1 MHNGLE
7 QADIERI
14 NPIMLYSLL
23 TALRRYEYELYSHL
37 SHKYHLDAE
46 RIIGLFQ
53 EVEELSP
60 AQLRLI
66 LAELRQA
73 RSYQDI
79 VFLAGRNAFL
89 HWCEVT
95 GQRYDRPG
103 GGGHRFRAL
112 CDRAMPHFLGL
123 AKFSVMLK
131 GRLHFIDIRNSLFAR
146 SEHAL
151 LPQCGF
157 YAGFMEEMANN
168 CTAAGATAVETR
180 CVACEN
186 DDEGCVF
193 EVVID

>member
-1 MHNGLE
+1 MQNGLE
-7 QADIERI
+7 PADIERI

-23 TALRRYEYELYSHL
+23 TAVRRYEYELYSHL

-66 LAELRQA
+66 LAELRQT

-103 GGGHRFRAL
+103 GGGHRFRGL
-112 CDRAMPHFLGL
+112 CDRALPHFLGL

-131 GRLHFIDIRNSLFAR
+131 GGCTSSTSAIACSL
-146 SEHAL
+146 
-151 LPQCGF
+151 
-157 YAGFMEEMANN
+157 
-168 CTAAGATAVETR
+168 AVRTR
-180 CVACEN
+180 CCRNADSIRLRGNGQNPHQRARRWRPAAWPVRTTMRAACSKW
-186 DDEGCVF
+186 
-193 EVVID
+193 